1 MGLVFQF
8 HEGFWLHDQHV
19 GLTAQSA
26 GMYPIILQQ
35 VRWPH
40 CMAAVQ
46 HGQHTGCRSLSATLP
61 ITHIQLSM
69 LYFAFTAGGGAAKL
83 LSIYAPAVSDTVHE
97 LWHSLNSLST
107 DFLVIIVIMFV
118 WCFSDLLNV
127 MVNKKTACRFLINF
141 SSQ

>member
-1 MGLVFQF
+1 MRGFGSMTSMWGLRHKAQECTPSYCSKCVGHTAWQPCSMASTLGAG
-8 HEGFWLHDQHV
+8 HCLQRYRLHISSS
-19 GLTAQSA
+19 LCC
-26 GMYPIILQQ
+26 ILPSQQ
-35 VRWPH
+35 
-40 CMAAVQ
+40 
-46 HGQHTGCRSLSATLP
+46 
-61 ITHIQLSM
+61 
-69 LYFAFTAGGGAAKL
+69 GGGAAKL

>member
-46 HGQHTGCRSLSATLP
+46 HGQHTWCRSLSATLP
-61 ITHIQLSM
+61 ITHILHSR
-69 LYFAFTAGGGAAKL
+69 GGAAKL